1 MKEWEPGDG
10 TSGQDDKRPGTRAR
24 SPRGSCGTY
33 FISKTQSSGLLP
45 VCADSE
51 KLSGLEIPF
60 TPGIVSVITRVTAR
74 LRHTAASQ
82 TTVGQRSD
90 PEPPCSSVS
99 SQSIQL
105 RLLTSRPELHPHPNR
120 RGSKAKGEQQ
130 AAA

>member
-1 MKEWEPGDG
+1 MGHLARMTKDLGPEPDLPEAVVVL
-10 TSGQDDKRPGTRAR
+10 TLFLKHRAVVCFQCVRTQR
-24 SPRGSCGTY
+24 SSVGWKSP
-33 FISKTQSSGLLP
+33 LH
-45 VCADSE
+45 
-51 KLSGLEIPF
+51 
-60 TPGIVSVITRVTAR
+60 PGIVSIVTRVTAR
-74 LRHTAASQ
+74 LRRTAASQ